1 MNACACVPLCS
12 IVVGQFSDLEE
23 EQNQTAREERM
34 LEYTKHFKQLQ
45 MSVAKRRIQAFFDK
59 RKARVEAASQARSGA
74 ASPRTSGSRRSGSS
88 GRRSDTGAGR
98 PRDDSLADL

>member
-34 LEYTKHFKQLQ
+34 LEYTKRFKQLQ

-59 RKARVEAASQARSGA
+59 RKARVEAASQAFSTGILICSSFSAGDCIMIEIFLMCSGA
-74 ASPRTSGSRRSGSS
+74 G
-88 GRRSDTGAGR
+88 
-98 PRDDSLADL
+98 LM